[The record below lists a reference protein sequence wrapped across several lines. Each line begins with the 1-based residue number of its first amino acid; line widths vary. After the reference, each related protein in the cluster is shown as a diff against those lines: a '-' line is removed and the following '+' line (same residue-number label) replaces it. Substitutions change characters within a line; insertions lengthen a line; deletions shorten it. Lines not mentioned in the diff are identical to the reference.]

1 MLKEAELLVECVK
14 NKDLKKGAAPGGSR
28 TWREPHLEGAD
39 LTSLDSSGCRL
50 RHHAASAGSQE
61 MVLYILHRG
70 ETVLHRAASL
80 CQRTICHYLVQAG
93 ASFIKTDLQDDEINQ
108 QSLAEKLKEQK
119 MDTNPF
125 VHLHKTLE
133 APQAAQ
139 PPQRPDPRPA
149 EDDGRAHS
157 FTIINYFN

>member
-14 NKDLKKGAAPGGSR
+14 NKDLKKVSDSFISHYRPLHLISTYSHVSLNRIIIICREPHLEGAAPGGSPTWREPHLEEAAPGGSR

-50 RHHAASAGSQE
+50 RHHAASAGSKE

-80 CQRTICHYLVQAG
+80 SQRTICHYLVQAG
-93 ASFIKTDLQDDEINQ
+93 ASLIKTDLQE
-108 QSLAEKLKEQK
+108 LHLKGAK
-119 MDTNPF
+119 
-125 VHLHKTLE
+125 
-133 APQAAQ
+133 
-139 PPQRPDPRPA
+139 R
-149 EDDGRAHS
+149 
-157 FTIINYFN
+157 